1 MAELRKREGK
11 NKFKQVKTQTS
22 TSSDETVQSS
32 DEKRGQTG
40 TSRRVSETVRNLE
53 GKTVSKQSDRQRVNV
68 GMQITF
74 TVPIRQITPTGPG
87 GASC

>member
-1 MAELRKREGK
+1 MAELRKRNGK
-11 NKFKQVKTQTS
+11 NKFKQVRTQVS
-22 TSSDETVQSS
+22 TSEDETVQASS
-32 DEKRGQTG
+32 ESRGQTG
-40 TSRRVSETVRNLE
+40 TSKRVSETVRALE
-53 GKTVSKQSDRQRVNV
+53 GKTVQTQNNRERVNI

>member
-1 MAELRKREGK
+1 MAELKKREGK

-22 TSSDETVQSS
+22 TSSDETSQSS
-32 DEKRGQTG
+32 SETRGQTG
-40 TSRRVSETVRNLE
+40 TSKRVSESVRASN
-53 GKTVSKQSDRQRVNV
+53 GKTIQTQNNRERVNV
-68 GMQITF
+68 AMQITF

>member
-1 MAELRKREGK
+1 MSNLSKREGK

-22 TSSDETVQSS
+22 TSSDETAQSS
-32 DEKRGQTG
+32 LETRGQTG
-40 TSRRVSETVRNLE
+40 TSKRVSETVRALE
-53 GKTVSKQSDRQRVNV
+53 GKTVQTQSNRERVNIA
-68 GMQITF
+68 MQITF